1 MSELCMRR
9 TEGPLEITGGPTI
22 LRKKNDC
29 DLKIDKSQKQILQIY
44 KTLGNNKLEQE
55 KQNKKRFTEHRVNS
69 AFYPYTLNAN
79 KNGANKMSK

>member
-29 DLKIDKSQKQILQIY
+29 DLKRSINPEKILQIY
-44 KTLGNNKLEQE
+44 KTLRNKLEQE
-55 KQNKKRFTEHRVNS
+55 KQKKQKKDLQNT
-69 AFYPYTLNAN
+69 
-79 KNGANKMSK
+79 G